1 MASSPRSY
9 NHALE
14 SEKTSSFLSKANI
27 GGEKAGRIG
36 NSGMLEPA
44 HTDSGRHCFPIL
56 PPGISHR

>member
-14 SEKTSSFLSKANI
+14 SEKTSSFLSQANI

-44 HTDSGRHCFPIL
+44 SFPNSASRDIT
-56 PPGISHR
+56 SVA